1 MQPKGLSG
9 KTVLTELKKIHNL
22 DQRYADGR
30 ILCSMCTTPHP
41 LAKKA
46 YQMFFESNLGDS
58 GLFPG
63 SAQIEKEVVHEL
75 ALLLHDEN
83 AAGFVVSGGTEAN
96 LMALLAA
103 RNMANVNQPEVVLP
117 NSVHFSFTKI
127 CNLLSLKPVYAGLDS
142 FFRVDTSE
150 VEKCISKN
158 TVAIVGTAGTA
169 ELGAVDH
176 IERLS
181 EIALHHNV
189 YLHVDAAFGGLII
202 PFLPNPKPTFDFNL
216 EGVKSITV
224 DPHKMGMAA
233 IPAGGILFK
242 DAKVLDSI
250 KTETIYLTDRVQYTF
265 VGTRTGAAA
274 ASAWAVFKA
283 LGREGYQKV
292 VGDCIKN
299 TKLLAE
305 GVEKQGFKL
314 VVEPTLNL
322 VAFRSANTKSLA
334 KKLRAKGWFI
344 SYLPRY
350 DCMRIVVMPHVKK
363 RHVVAFLE
371 DLYEIEKLKVA

>member
-1 MQPKGLSG
+1 LKPKGLSG
-9 KTVLTELKKIHNL
+9 KTVLTELKRIHNL

-117 NSVHFSFTKI
+117 KSVHFSFTKI
-127 CNLLSLKPVYAGLDS
+127 CNLLSLKPVYAGLDGS
-142 FFRVDTSE
+142 FRVNTSE
-150 VEKCISKN
+150 VENCINKN

-169 ELGAVDH
+169 ELGAVDR
-176 IERLS
+176 IDRLS
-181 EIALHHNV
+181 EIALRHNV

-202 PFLPNPKPTFDFNL
+202 PFLPNPKPTFDFTL

-233 IPAGGILFK
+233 IPTGGILFK
-242 DAKVLDSI
+242 NAITLDFI
-250 KTETIYLTDRVQYTF
+250 KTETPYITEKTQYTF
-265 VGTRTGAAA
+265 VGTRTGAAV
-274 ASAWAVFKA
+274 ASALAVFKA
-283 LGREGYQKV
+283 LGLEGYQKV
-292 VGDCIKN
+292 VGSCMNN
-299 TKLLAE
+299 TKLFSDSI
-305 GVEKQGFKL
+305 EKAGFKL
-314 VVEPTLNL
+314 VVEPTLNIF
-322 VAFRSANTKSLA
+322 AFQSGNTKGLSESLW
-334 KKLRAKGWFI
+334 AKGWFV
-344 SYLPRY
+344 SYVPRY
-350 DCMRIVVMPHVKK
+350 DCIRVVVMPHVKSK
-363 RHVVAFLE
+363 HIDQFLR
-371 DLYEIEKLKVA
+371 DLVEIEKD

>member
-1 MQPKGLSG
+1 LQPKGLSG
-9 KTVLTELKKIHNL
+9 KTVLAELKKIHNL
-22 DQRYADGR
+22 DQCYSDGR

-41 LAKKA
+41 IAKRA

-63 SAQIEKEVVHEL
+63 SLQLEKEVIQKI
-75 ALLLHDEN
+75 ATLLHCES
-83 AAGFVVSGGTEAN
+83 ASGFVVSGGTEAN

-103 RNMANVNQPEVVLP
+103 KNMANINQPEVVLP
-117 NSVHFSFTKI
+117 KSAHFSFTKI
-127 CNLLSLKPVYAGLDS
+127 CNLLSLKPVYAGLDNS
-142 FFRVDTSE
+142 FRVDTSE
-150 VEKCISKN
+150 VKKCINKK

-176 IERLS
+176 IEKLS
-181 EIALHHNV
+181 EIALCHNV

-233 IPAGGILFK
+233 IPSGGILFK
-242 DAKVLDSI
+242 NAKTLEFI
-250 KTETIYLTDRVQYTF
+250 KTETPYITDKVQYTF

-274 ASAWAVFKA
+274 ASAWAVFKE
-283 LGREGYQKV
+283 LGMEGFQKI
-292 VGDCIKN
+292 VGSCMKN
-299 TKLLAE
+299 TKLLAD
-305 GVEKQGFKL
+305 GIKKAGFKL

-322 VAFRSANTKSLA
+322 VAFQSGNSKGLSESLWE
-334 KKLRAKGWFI
+334 KGWFV
-344 SYLPRY
+344 SYVPQY
-350 DCMRIVVMPHVKK
+350 DCIRIVVMPHVKSK
-363 RHVVAFLE
+363 HTSEFLR
-371 DLYEIEKLKVA
+371 DLVGLEKTQN

>member
-9 KTVLTELKKIHNL
+9 KTVLAELKKIHNL

-63 SAQIEKEVVHEL
+63 SAQIEKEVIHEL

-117 NSVHFSFTKI
+117 KSVHFSFTKI

-142 FFRVDTSE
+142 SFRVDTSE
-150 VEKCISKN
+150 LEKCISYN

-176 IERLS
+176 IDKLS
-181 EIALHHNV
+181 EIALRHNV

-202 PFLPNPKPTFDFNL
+202 PFLPDPKPTFDFNL

-233 IPAGGILFK
+233 IPTGGILFK
-242 DAKVLDSI
+242 NAKTLDFI
-250 KTETIYLTDRVQYTF
+250 KTETPYITDKIQYTF
-265 VGTRTGAAA
+265 VGTRTGAAV

-283 LGREGYQKV
+283 LGIEGFQKV
-292 VGDCIKN
+292 VGSCMKN
-299 TKLLAE
+299 TKLLTD
-305 GVEKQGFKL
+305 GIEKAGFKL

-322 VAFRSANTKSLA
+322 VAFRSKNSKGLSESLW
-334 KKLRAKGWFI
+334 AKGWFV
-344 SYLPRY
+344 SYVPRY
-350 DCMRIVVMPHVKK
+350 DCIRVVVMPHVKSK
-363 RHVVAFLE
+363 HTEEFLR
-371 DLYEIEKLKVA
+371 DLVEIEKV

>member
-1 MQPKGLSG
+1 LQPKRLSA
-9 KTVLTELKKIHNL
+9 KTVLNELKKIHNL

-30 ILCSMCTTPHP
+30 IICSMCTTPHP

-75 ALLLHDEN
+75 ALLLHEEN

-117 NSVHFSFTKI
+117 KSVHFSFTKI
-127 CNLLSLKPVYAGLDS
+127 CNLLNLKPVYAGLDGS
-142 FFRVDTSE
+142 FRVNTSE
-150 VEKCISKN
+150 VENCINKN

-176 IERLS
+176 IDLLS
-181 EIALHHNV
+181 EIALRHNV

-233 IPAGGILFK
+233 IPTGGIIFK
-242 DAKVLDSI
+242 NAKPLDFI
-250 KTETIYLTDRVQYTF
+250 KTETPYITDKVQYTF
-265 VGTRTGAAA
+265 LGTRTGATV
-274 ASAWAVFKA
+274 ASAWVVFKT
-283 LGREGYQKV
+283 LGREGFQKI
-292 VGDCIKN
+292 VGSCMNK
-299 TKLLAE
+299 TKLFAD
-305 GVEKQGFKL
+305 GIEKAGFKL
-314 VVEPTLNL
+314 VVEPTLNIF
-322 VAFRSANTKSLA
+322 AFRGQNTKRLSESLW
-334 KKLRAKGWFI
+334 AKGWFV
-344 SYLPRY
+344 SYVPRY
-350 DCMRIVVMPHVKK
+350 DCIRLVVMPHVKSK
-363 RHVVAFLE
+363 HIDQFLRDVV
-371 DLYEIEKLKVA
+371 EIE